1 MAINKKINEGIKI
14 QPKKSLTP
22 EGSKAVDEY

>member
-1 MAINKKINEGIKI
+1 MAINKKMSEGLKI

-22 EGSKAVDEY
+22 EGAKVVEEY